1 MTPCFFNGCPN
12 PPSTP
17 HSTKCLFHYHRG
29 ICLVDDCR
37 NQVYARSLCVRHG
50 GKRQCQFQGCT
61 LNRRVGA
68 FCTKH
73 GPTDAVR
80 RCSHDGC
87 SSQAHLRGKCFR
99 HGGCRF
105 CKVDGCVTY
114 ARNRGYCARHTPKN
128 DKIHSDRL
136 VQFEQV
142 EPATPPDVMSCSDL
156 FWIQRALLQIEPPI
170 LDNATTLG
178 SSDLHWQE
186 TQSWHDVM
194 TFLLADVC

>member
-114 ARNRGYCARHTPKN
+114 ARNRGYCARHTPKSAQ
-128 DKIHSDRL
+128 DHPVKSD
-136 VQFEQV
+136 QV
-142 EPATPPDVMSCSDL
+142 ETGSMDFMSRSDIL
-156 FWIQRALLQIEPPI
+156 WVQQDMLQIEP
-170 LDNATTLG
+170 LSSSYATSTVY
-178 SSDLHWQE
+178 SDIEWQE
-186 TQSWHDVM
+186 IQGWAEVM
-194 TFLLADVC
+194 TLLADV